1 MSELI
6 RSEVVQTVVDKE
18 AENRRK
24 TADEVCESI
33 HNAARLAETA
43 ILSDD
48 TAVKNAL
55 KTSAKVLL
63 DAAMAKLDESIG
75 ASEAPDPDPVDDDD

>member
-1 MSELI
+1 MSEVI
-6 RSEVVQTVVDKE
+6 RSEVVETVVDKE

-63 DAAMAKLDESIG
+63 DAAMAKLDESVG
-75 ASEAPDPDPVDDDD
+75 ASVADAQDDDDE